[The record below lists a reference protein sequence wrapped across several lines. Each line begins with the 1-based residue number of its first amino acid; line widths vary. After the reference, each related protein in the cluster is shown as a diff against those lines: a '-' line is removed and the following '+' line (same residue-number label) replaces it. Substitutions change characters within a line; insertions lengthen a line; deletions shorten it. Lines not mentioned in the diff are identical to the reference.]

1 MIPQLSSAPPITA
14 DRKALVK
21 YYPPDFDYRRL
32 DKLERLKDKQDNVRM
47 MLPMSVRCLTCGN
60 FMYIGT
66 KFNMRKETVLDEDY
80 LGIKIYRFYFKCTR
94 CSAEVT
100 MKTDPKNH
108 DYVCE
113 HGASRNYE
121 PWRDMANAEQVLRT
135 RRNLDD
141 GDAMKSLENRTFDS
155 KKEMELIEALDE
167 VRLLNKRQAK
177 IGPDQLLEQFAPT
190 DANPDGLNAEGL
202 SKDDLEQLRVF
213 KRKKLA
219 TLDEE
224 SEEDEAGS
232 C

>member
-1 MIPQLSSAPPITA
+1 MA

-190 DANPDGLNAEGL
+190 TDANPDGLNAEGL

-224 SEEDEAGS
+224 SEDDEAGS

>member
-1 MIPQLSSAPPITA
+1 MA

-66 KFNMRKETVLDEDY
+66 KFHMRKETVLDEDY

-224 SEEDEAGS
+224 SEDDEAGS

>member
-1 MIPQLSSAPPITA
+1 MA

-190 DANPDGLNAEGL
+190 TDANPDGLNAEGL